1 MGHCPCFGRK
11 KGIGLNNEEKKD
23 QMPHL
28 NSIIPQDPSVKMSIK
43 LEPIQDSSVSED
55 ADRAMT
61 FSYRELATATNNFRQ
76 ESLIGEGGFGS
87 VYQGKLESTD
97 QIVAVK
103 LLNQSGL
110 QGDKEFLVEVLML
123 SLLRHPNL
131 VNLIGYC
138 AEGEQRLLVY
148 ELLPL
153 GSLEHHLHDLT
164 PDMEPLNWN
173 TRMRIAAGAADGL
186 SYLHHQ
192 ADPPVIYRDLKSS
205 NILLDEGFHPK
216 LSDFGLAK
224 FGPIE
229 DKSHVTTRVMGT
241 HGYCAPEYAGTG
253 KLTLKSDIYSFGIV
267 LLELVTGHRALDSTR
282 GKGKHMLLDWARP
295 LLKDRKSFV
304 QLADP
309 QLKGQFQEAL
319 LSRAIEV
326 ALMCLQEDAQSRP
339 CMKDVVHA
347 MYYLTLQQYNSQADL
362 DGCGRDKGLY
372 KDQGQRNE
380 SVTNLSQL
388 EHNSQETSLLKDRER
403 EHAVAEAKKWG
414 ESWRENRRQSTQNDS
429 DDFKW

>member
-11 KGIGLNNEEKKD
+11 KGTGLKNEEKKD

-28 NSIIPQDPSVKMSIK
+28 NSIIPQDPSVKMSIT

-55 ADRAMT
+55 GDQAMT

-87 VYQGKLESTD
+87 VYQGKLESTG

-148 ELLPL
+148 EFLPL
-153 GSLEHHLHDLT
+153 GSLERHLHDLT

-267 LLELVTGHRALDSTR
+267 LLELITGHRALDSTR
-282 GKGKHMLLDWARP
+282 GKGKRMLLDWARP
-295 LLKDRKSFV
+295 LLKDRKRFV

-309 QLKGQFQEAL
+309 QLKGQFQESL
-319 LSRAIEV
+319 LCRAIEV

-347 MYYLTLQQYNSQADL
+347 MYYLTSQQYNSQADL
-362 DGCGRDKGLY
+362 DGCGRDKRLY

-380 SVTNLSQL
+380 SITNLSEL
-388 EHNSQETSLLKDRER
+388 EDNSQETSLLKDRER
-403 EHAVAEAKKWG
+403 ENAVAEAKKWG
-414 ESWRENRRQSTQNDS
+414 ESWRENRRRSTQNDS